1 MSPLVLCFVLGA
13 MSVALRGGL
22 RIPEQAFDLLGI
34 YLMLA
39 IGLHGGKA
47 MAEADLSSFIP
58 VAAMAV
64 ISSMLIP
71 LVCSWVLGIVST
83 LSVTDRIAV
92 GAHYGSVS
100 AVTFAAASSYV
111 MSVGGDPDGWTVAL
125 LAIMEAP
132 AILVAIFAYRMGTK
146 GLVPITHVL
155 GEVIGGK
162 SVLLLVGGMVIG
174 AMSTQSGYDRIAPLF
189 DGLYYGILCLF
200 LLELGSLAALRLG
213 DARSSGTVMVL
224 FSLIWPLFSGT
235 IAVFGGS
242 LLIANPATLAIFG
255 TLIASASYIAA
266 PAAVRMAMP
275 EASPGIYLT
284 MSLALTFPFNL
295 VIGIPFY
302 HMLSTLMVGS

>member
-1 MSPLVLCFVLGA
+1 
-13 MSVALRGGL
+13 
-22 RIPEQAFDLLGI
+22 
-34 YLMLA
+34 
-39 IGLHGGKA
+39 

-213 DARSSGTVMVL
+213 DARNSGTVMVL